1 MLGHIV
7 AGGTRGWLKP
17 HRKNPATRPRHPSD
31 QEARERSFEG
41 VPATDDADAVAAE
54 AELVLEAEGVGRA
67 EGACVDDAVEDVL
80 VRVEDVD
87 VELRSWSRGVMN

>member
-1 MLGHIV
+1 M
-7 AGGTRGWLKP
+7 
-17 HRKNPATRPRHPSD
+17 
-31 QEARERSFEG
+31 
-41 VPATDDADAVAAE
+41 PATDDADAVAAE